1 MTIDQINPS
10 IPQPGKA
17 PAKETGSIKGGDLFR
32 QTLDKALEPL
42 QDNEA
47 APLSAPPPS
56 LEEVTASGYYPR
68 TSALESTLQEKTG
81 DLLDLLDKFSSQLE
95 NPDITLKTMEP
106 TIHDLKACA
115 DKLMKDTDDAP
126 GDSPLREIA
135 RETAMTADKEYF
147 KFQRGDYV

>member
-10 IPQPGKA
+10 IPHPGKA
-17 PAKETGSIKGGDLFR
+17 PAKDTGSIKGGDLFR

-42 QDNEA
+42 QDKEA
-47 APLSAPPPS
+47 PPLSAPPS
-56 LEEVTASGYYPR
+56 LEEVTASEYYPR
-68 TSALESTLQEKTG
+68 TSAPESTLQERTG
-81 DLLDLLDKFSSQLE
+81 DLLDLLDRFSSQLE
-95 NPDITLKTMEP
+95 NPDITLKAMEP

-115 DKLMKDTDDAP
+115 DKLMKDADDVP

-135 RETAMTADKEYF
+135 REAAMTADKEYF